1 MEPIDGLTSTNY
13 KAGSVSNLQMAISSV
28 FSRWDGLQMAIEN
41 QWGGRDSHQK
51 SLNLV
56 SDVFS
61 WFSHSKPPLY
71 VEDLENLLHETLLLS
86 FNTEIEDGSIEQV
99 AEQLMMIYEE
109 NLVGSR

>member
-1 MEPIDGLTSTNY
+1 MESIDGLASTNY
-13 KAGSVSNLQMAISSV
+13 KAGSLSSLQMAISSV

-41 QWGGRDSHQK
+41 RWGGRDSHQK
-51 SLNLV
+51 SLNLA

-61 WFSHSKPPLY
+61 WFSQSKPPLY

-99 AEQLMMIYEE
+99 AEHLMMIYEE

>member
-13 KAGSVSNLQMAISSV
+13 KAGSVSSLQMAISSV

-41 QWGGRDSHQK
+41 QWGA
-51 SLNLV
+51 
-56 SDVFS
+56 
-61 WFSHSKPPLY
+61 PLY

-86 FNTEIEDGSIEQV
+86 FNTEIEDGSIEQQV